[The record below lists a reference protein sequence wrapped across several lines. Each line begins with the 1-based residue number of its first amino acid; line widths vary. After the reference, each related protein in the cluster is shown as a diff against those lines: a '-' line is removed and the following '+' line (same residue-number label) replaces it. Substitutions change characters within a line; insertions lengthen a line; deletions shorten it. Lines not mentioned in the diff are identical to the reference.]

1 MPTSLTTPAG
11 SQADLVRLLEPGQVM
26 GTTPDYPMS
35 VEGLEGGV
43 ALNHGAHFFDHAGLE
58 GATS

>member
-1 MPTSLTTPAG
+1 MPTSLTTPTS

-26 GTTPDYPMS
+26 GTTPSYLVG
-35 VEGLEGGV
+35 VECLEGWV
-43 ALNHGAHFFDHAGLE
+43 TLNHGAHFFDHAGLE

>member
-1 MPTSLTTPAG
+1 
-11 SQADLVRLLEPGQVM
+11 M
-26 GTTPDYPMS
+26 GTTPGYLVS